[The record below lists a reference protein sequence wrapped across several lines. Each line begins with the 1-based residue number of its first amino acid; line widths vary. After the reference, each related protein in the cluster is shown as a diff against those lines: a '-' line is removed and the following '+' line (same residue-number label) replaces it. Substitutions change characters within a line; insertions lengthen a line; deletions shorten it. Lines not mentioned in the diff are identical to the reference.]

1 LDSNKISSTNHSAPE
16 KEDMLSYWLAKSLRS
31 ITSGSIQLHVSD
43 KPALKIEA
51 IDNKNKNK
59 KINIDFLEPE
69 LFSFDIKPENSVEE
83 NPSFFHKLINAF
95 DLTKIITDKDDM
107 ILSFS
112 KKFAHYLTINDVTL
126 SISRKG
132 KEAITIGKEAKP
144 TLSRLLTRSDDV
156 QIKSTMEATKLTD
169 DVLTEEQDYENSRRL
184 NDFISLV
191 MHHQDLK
198 NLQAPEDQEQ

>member
-1 LDSNKISSTNHSAPE
+1 MSSTHHNTAE

-31 ITSGSIQLHVSD
+31 ITSGSIKLQVSD

-51 IDNKNKNK
+51 EDNKNKDK

-69 LFSFDIKPENSVEE
+69 LFSFDIKPEDSVEE
-83 NPSFFHKLINAF
+83 NPSFFHKLKNAF

-132 KEAITIGKEAKP
+132 EEAITIGKEAKP
-144 TLSRLLTRSDDV
+144 TLSKLLTRSDDV
-156 QIKSTMEATKLTD
+156 QIKSTMEAAKLTD
-169 DVLTEEQDYENSRRL
+169 DVLTEE
-184 NDFISLV
+184 
-191 MHHQDLK
+191 
-198 NLQAPEDQEQ
+198 

>member
-1 LDSNKISSTNHSAPE
+1 MSSTHHSAAE

-31 ITSGSIQLHVSD
+31 ITSGSIKLHVSE

-51 IDNKNKNK
+51 EDNKNKNKNK

-69 LFSFDIKPENSVEE
+69 LFSFDIKPEDSVEE
-83 NPSFFHKLINAF
+83 NPSFFHKLKNAFDDNLKNAF

-132 KEAITIGKEAKP
+132 EEAITIGKEAKP
-144 TLSRLLTRSDDV
+144 TLSKLLTRSDDV
-156 QIKSTMEATKLTD
+156 QIKSTMEAAKLTD
-169 DVLTEEQDYENSRRL
+169 DVLMEE
-184 NDFISLV
+184 
-191 MHHQDLK
+191 
-198 NLQAPEDQEQ
+198 

>member
-1 LDSNKISSTNHSAPE
+1 MSSTHHDTAE

-31 ITSGSIQLHVSD
+31 ITSGSIKLQVSD

-51 IDNKNKNK
+51 EDNKNKDK

-69 LFSFDIKPENSVEE
+69 LFSFDIKPEDSVEE
-83 NPSFFHKLINAF
+83 NPSFFHKLKNAFDDNLKNAF

-112 KKFAHYLTINDVTL
+112 KKFAHYLTINGVTL

-156 QIKSTMEATKLTD
+156 QIKSTMEAAKLTD
-169 DVLTEEQDYENSRRL
+169 DVLTEE
-184 NDFISLV
+184 
-191 MHHQDLK
+191 
-198 NLQAPEDQEQ
+198 

>member
-1 LDSNKISSTNHSAPE
+1 MSSTPHNTAE

-31 ITSGSIQLHVSD
+31 ITSGSIKLQVSD

-51 IDNKNKNK
+51 EDNRNKDK

-69 LFSFDIKPENSVEE
+69 LFSFDIKPEDSVEE
-83 NPSFFHKLINAF
+83 NPSFFHKLKNAF

-132 KEAITIGKEAKP
+132 EEAITIGKEAKP
-144 TLSRLLTRSDDV
+144 TLSKLLTRSDDV
-156 QIKSTMEATKLTD
+156 QIKSTMEAAKLTD
-169 DVLTEEQDYENSRRL
+169 DV
-184 NDFISLV
+184 
-191 MHHQDLK
+191 
-198 NLQAPEDQEQ
+198 

>member
-1 LDSNKISSTNHSAPE
+1 MSSTHHDTAE
-16 KEDMLSYWLAKSLRS
+16 KEDMFSYWLAKSLRS
-31 ITSGSIQLHVSD
+31 ITSGSIKLQVSD

-51 IDNKNKNK
+51 EDNKNKDK

-69 LFSFDIKPENSVEE
+69 LFSFDIKPEDSVEE
-83 NPSFFHKLINAF
+83 NPSFFHKLKNAF

-132 KEAITIGKEAKP
+132 EEAITIGKEAKP
-144 TLSRLLTRSDDV
+144 TLSKLLTRSDDV
-156 QIKSTMEATKLTD
+156 QIKSTMEAAKLTD
-169 DVLTEEQDYENSRRL
+169 DVLTEE
-184 NDFISLV
+184 
-191 MHHQDLK
+191 
-198 NLQAPEDQEQ
+198 

>member
-1 LDSNKISSTNHSAPE
+1 MSSTHHSAAE

-31 ITSGSIQLHVSD
+31 ITSGSIKLHVSD

-51 IDNKNKNK
+51 EDNKNKNKNK

-69 LFSFDIKPENSVEE
+69 LFSFDIKPEDSVEE
-83 NPSFFHKLINAF
+83 NPSFFHKLKNAFDDNLKNAF
-95 DLTKIITDKDDM
+95 DLTKIITDKDEM

-132 KEAITIGKEAKP
+132 EEAITIGKEAKP
-144 TLSRLLTRSDDV
+144 TLSKLLTRSDDV
-156 QIKSTMEATKLTD
+156 QIKSTMEAAKLTD
-169 DVLTEEQDYENSRRL
+169 DVLTEE
-184 NDFISLV
+184 
-191 MHHQDLK
+191 
-198 NLQAPEDQEQ
+198 

>member
-1 LDSNKISSTNHSAPE
+1 MSSTHHDTAE

-31 ITSGSIQLHVSD
+31 ITSGSIKLQVSD

-51 IDNKNKNK
+51 EDNRNKDK

-69 LFSFDIKPENSVEE
+69 LFSFDIKPEDSVEE
-83 NPSFFHKLINAF
+83 NPGLFHKFINAFDDNLKNAF

-132 KEAITIGKEAKP
+132 EEAITIGKEAKP
-144 TLSRLLTRSDDV
+144 TLSKLLTRSDDV
-156 QIKSTMEATKLTD
+156 QIKSTMEAAKLTD
-169 DVLTEEQDYENSRRL
+169 DVLTEE
-184 NDFISLV
+184 
-191 MHHQDLK
+191 
-198 NLQAPEDQEQ
+198 

>member
-1 LDSNKISSTNHSAPE
+1 MSSAPHNTFE

-31 ITSGSIQLHVSD
+31 ITSGSIKLQVSD

-51 IDNKNKNK
+51 EDNKNKNK

-69 LFSFDIKPENSVEE
+69 LFSFDIKPEDSVEE
-83 NPSFFHKLINAF
+83 NPSFFHKLKNAFDDNLKNAF

-112 KKFAHYLTINDVTL
+112 KKFAHYLTINGVTL

-156 QIKSTMEATKLTD
+156 QIKSTVEAAKLTD
-169 DVLTEEQDYENSRRL
+169 DVVTDE
-184 NDFISLV
+184 
-191 MHHQDLK
+191 
-198 NLQAPEDQEQ
+198 

>member
-1 LDSNKISSTNHSAPE
+1 MSSAPHNTVE

-31 ITSGSIQLHVSD
+31 ITSGSIKLQVSD
-43 KPALKIEA
+43 KPALSIEA
-51 IDNKNKNK
+51 IDNKDKNK

-69 LFSFDIKPENSVEE
+69 LFSFDIKPEDSVEE
-83 NPSFFHKLINAF
+83 NPSFFHKLKNVFDDNLKNAF

-132 KEAITIGKEAKP
+132 EEAITIGKEAKP

-156 QIKSTMEATKLTD
+156 QIKSTMEAAKLTD
-169 DVLTEEQDYENSRRL
+169 DVLTEE
-184 NDFISLV
+184 
-191 MHHQDLK
+191 
-198 NLQAPEDQEQ
+198 